1 MLCRHGKKIWLT
13 EFAKSGTSNED
24 KVTLWTFL
32 VLSSDYGK
40 RIMYFSMLQ
49 ALEFMQEI
57 LPLLEEHEGIH
68 KYSWFEN
75 R

>member
-1 MLCRHGKKIWLT
+1 MIWLT

-24 KVTLWTFL
+24 KVTSWSYL
-32 VLSSDYGK
+32 VLSFVHGK
-40 RIMYFSMLQ
+40 RIMLQ